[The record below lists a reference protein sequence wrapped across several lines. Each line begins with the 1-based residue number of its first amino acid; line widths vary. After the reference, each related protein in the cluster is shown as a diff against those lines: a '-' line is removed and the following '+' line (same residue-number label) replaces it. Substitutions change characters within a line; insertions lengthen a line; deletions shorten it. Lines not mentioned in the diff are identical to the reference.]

1 MIQDYYGFIFLF
13 ILLIIIIIYPLAT
26 LETPKECGCKDSFQC
41 IDSTENT
48 HLLNSYPPNNIS
60 VISSDNYS
68 NDYKYYPVFSL
79 GSYEQITNNI
89 RYNKNPDDGTCT
101 PAEFCGSFYD
111 NKYIYPHT
119 NISKMLPPVPKGN
132 GSRVNYYNTPENL
145 LL

>member
-26 LETPKECGCKDSFQC
+26 LELPHKDCGCKDNFQC

-48 HLLNSYPPNNIS
+48 HLLNSYSLNNS
-60 VISSDNYS
+60 QVISSDNYS
-68 NDYKYYPVFSL
+68 HEYKYYPVFSL

-89 RYNKNPDDGTCT
+89 RYNKNPDDGTCA

-111 NKYIYPHT
+111 NAYPQS
-119 NISKMLPPVPKGN
+119 NISKMLPPVPQGN